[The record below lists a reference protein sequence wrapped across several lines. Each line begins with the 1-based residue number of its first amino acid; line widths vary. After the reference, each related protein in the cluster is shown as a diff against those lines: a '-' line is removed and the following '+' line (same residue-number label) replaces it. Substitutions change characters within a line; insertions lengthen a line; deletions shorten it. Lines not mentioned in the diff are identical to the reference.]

1 MRYAHS
7 SLAASAVARAT
18 AKAAPLRRAA
28 LRRLALAATLLL
40 PALAAHA
47 SPPADLYHCRAFV
60 TGQGEAERA
69 RGFGLCLEAVLVK
82 VSGDPHLR
90 GDPRLAPMK
99 QVAAGFVAGFTYRD
113 RMAGLPL
120 HDEQGT
126 RDRPFDLTV
135 AFDPPKID
143 AALHKLGLAAWPS
156 PRPVLAIFL
165 GVRDAKRAYVL
176 TEDGERGLGERL
188 SLHDAA
194 AQRGIPLV
202 LPKAPLAAE
211 EHLTYAGL
219 AAASVSRRRA
229 LAGAIGGDAAL
240 AGSLAWSEAARG
252 WTARWRLAWQG
263 RDYHWRISGVSFDDA
278 FRDALDRAAAILS
291 GHGA

>member
-1 MRYAHS
+1 MRVAHLS
-7 SLAASAVARAT
+7 AAASAVARAT
-18 AKAAPLRRAA
+18 AGAAPLRRAA

-40 PALAAHA
+40 SSLTATAA
-47 SPPADLYHCRAFV
+47 PPADLYQCRAFV

-82 VSGDPHLR
+82 VSGDAHLR
-90 GDPRLAPMK
+90 ADARLAPLK
-99 QVAAGFVAGFTYRD
+99 QAAAKLVAGYTYHD
-113 RMAGLPL
+113 RMSGLPL

-143 AALHKLGLAAWPS
+143 AALRQLGVAPWPP
-156 PRPVLAIFL
+156 PRPVLAVFL

-188 SLHDAA
+188 SLRDAA
-194 AQRGIPLV
+194 AQRGIPLR
-202 LPKAPLAAE
+202 LPKALLAAE
-211 EHLTYAGL
+211 ERLSYAGL
-219 AAASVSRRRA
+219 AAASASRRHA
-229 LAGAIGGDAAL
+229 LAGAIGGDAGL
-240 AGSLAWSEAARG
+240 AGSLAWSEAALG
-252 WTARWRLAWQG
+252 WTAQCRLAWQG
-263 RDYHWRISGVSFDDA
+263 REYRWRISGVSFDDA
-278 FRDALDRAAAILS
+278 FRDALDHAVAILS

>member
-1 MRYAHS
+1 MRVAHLS
-7 SLAASAVARAT
+7 AAARFLLAAA
-18 AKAAPLRRAA
+18 
-28 LRRLALAATLLL
+28 LLL
-40 PALAAHA
+40 PSLPASA
-47 SPPADLYHCRAFV
+47 SPPADLYQCRAFV

-90 GDPRLAPMK
+90 GDPRLAPIK
-99 QVAAGFVAGFTYRD
+99 QAAAGFVAGFSYHD

-143 AALHKLGLAAWPS
+143 AALRELGSAPWPA
-156 PRPVLAIFL
+156 PRPVLAVFL
-165 GVRDAKRAYVL
+165 GVRDAQRAYVL

-188 SLHDAA
+188 SLRDAA

-211 EHLTYAGL
+211 KHLTYAGL
-219 AAASVSRRRA
+219 AAASASRRRA
-229 LAGAIGGDAAL
+229 LAAAIGGDAAL
-240 AGSLAWSEAARG
+240 AGSLVWSKAALG

-263 RDYHWRISGVSFDDA
+263 RDYRWRISGVSFDDA
-278 FRDALDRAAAILS
+278 FREALDRAVAILS

>member
-1 MRYAHS
+1 
-7 SLAASAVARAT
+7 
-18 AKAAPLRRAA
+18 
-28 LRRLALAATLLL
+28 
-40 PALAAHA
+40 
-47 SPPADLYHCRAFV
+47 
-60 TGQGEAERA
+60 
-69 RGFGLCLEAVLVK
+69 VLVK

-90 GDPRLAPMK
+90 GDPRLVPMK
-99 QVAAGFVAGFTYRD
+99 QAAAQFVASFTYHD

-126 RDRPFDLTV
+126 RDRPFDLTI

-143 AALHKLGLAAWPS
+143 AALHQLGVAPWAA

-188 SLHDAA
+188 SLRDAA
-194 AQRGIPLV
+194 AQRDIQIV
-202 LPKAPLAAE
+202 LPKAQLAAE
-211 EHLTYAGL
+211 ERVTYAGVV
-219 AAASVSRRRA
+219 AASAPRRRA
-229 LAGAIGGDAAL
+229 LAEAIGGDAGL
-240 AGSLAWSEAARG
+240 SGSLVWSEAALG

-263 RDYHWRISGVSFDDA
+263 REYRWRITGVSFDDA
-278 FRDALDRAAAILS
+278 FRDALDHAVAILS